1 MFTLPLLKAFIN
13 FDKMFEINGHSPF
26 GHFGALDI
34 SSFESPL
41 EKILLLFEIVECD
54 ELLVLSDLLVE
65 IGIELLERDGGR
77 RLYDDQRAE
86 RMREHAGRSGRRVT
100 TAEEADVRM
109 VFAAR
114 PHRLAYVHLD
124 RVDAAG
130 RRSVHVPERP
140 LLAVEY
146 LALHLVPLLVHFD
159 LRLRLHINEFPFAR
173 E

>member
-1 MFTLPLLKAFIN
+1 MFKIN
-13 FDKMFEINGHSPF
+13 VDLPF
-26 GHFGALDI
+26 GYFGALDI
-34 SSFESPL
+34 SSFKSPL
-41 EKILLLFEIVECD
+41 EKILLLFEIVQRD
-54 ELLVLSDLLVE
+54 ELLVLSNLLVE
-65 IGIELLERDGGR
+65 IGIELLKRDGRR

-86 RMREHAGRSGRRVT
+86 RMREHARRSGRRVA
-100 TAEEADVRM
+100 TAEEADVRV

-124 RVDAAG
+124 SVDAAG
-130 RRSVHVPERP
+130 RRPVHVPERA